1 MNQKPAHNTPD
12 PIPLL
17 LVDRKTDTELAVTI
31 CPNGVG
37 GFSIRAP
44 GYGSNEMDDGHGE
57 PIYIELYD
65 GRLTVHLW
73 PDINSTEPQ
82 SVDMEGARESARA

>member
-1 MNQKPAHNTPD
+1 MKPTHSTPE

-17 LVDRKTDTELAVTI
+17 LVDRETDTELAVTI

-44 GYGSNEMDDGHGE
+44 GYGSNKMDDGHGE

-65 GRLTVHLW
+65 GCLTVHLW
-73 PDINSTEPQ
+73 PDINNPDPTSI
-82 SVDMEGARESARA
+82 DMEGAREFARA